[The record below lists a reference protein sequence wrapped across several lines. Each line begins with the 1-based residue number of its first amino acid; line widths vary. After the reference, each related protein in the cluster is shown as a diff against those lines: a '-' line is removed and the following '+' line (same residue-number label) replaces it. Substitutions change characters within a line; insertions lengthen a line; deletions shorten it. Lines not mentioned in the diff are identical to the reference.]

1 MYAVI
6 SAGGKQHRITEGEKL
21 RIDYMAS
28 KSKGDTVV
36 FDRVFMVKNDAG
48 YQVGKPVVE
57 GATVEATIID
67 NGTDN
72 EGTKGQKILVF
83 KRRRRTGYR
92 KARGHR
98 QRYTE
103 IRIEKISC

>member
-6 SAGGKQHRITEGEKL
+6 SACGKQHRICEGEKL
-21 RIDYMAS
+21 RIDYVAQ
-28 KSKGDTVV
+28 KSKGDSIV
-36 FDRVFMVKNDAG
+36 FERIFMVKNDSG
-48 YQVGKPVVE
+48 YQVGTPLVE
-57 GATVEATIID
+57 GAKVEATIID
-67 NGTDN
+67 NGADD
-72 EGTKGQKILVF
+72 EGTKGKKILVF

-103 IRIEKISC
+103 IRIDKISC